1 MKAVLTVW
9 ISLDPIAV
17 AGRII
22 LFSIILLVLILG
34 VYHRRIIRV
43 YTVVSLFEPDVIV
56 QNFPYPGKS
65 CGRSG

>member
-56 QNFPYPGKS
+56 QNFPYRGKS